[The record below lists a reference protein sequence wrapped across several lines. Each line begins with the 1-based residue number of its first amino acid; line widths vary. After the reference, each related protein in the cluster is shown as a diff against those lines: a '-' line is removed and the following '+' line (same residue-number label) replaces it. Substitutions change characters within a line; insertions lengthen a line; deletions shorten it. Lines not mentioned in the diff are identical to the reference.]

1 MTPFWPV
8 GHARGVGIEGALGK
22 VSLFT
27 RKWTSG
33 SAFPSYHSMLFH
45 FWVSRWATLHP
56 SCFPKDKSLKIQLM
70 LRTAEQS
77 LGGPWT
83 GGITELLDVWTFPS
97 MKFKPVWADVF
108 CLMKLKSFWQVL
120 LLMEPLMAIIFILEF
135 FPGIPPM
142 NVQEAAENEALH
154 FCVHWPASSNTQIYS
169 ASDDA
174 VPAGWHVK
182 AAQECSPWG
191 QHLSGK
197 TIHGGFPHR
206 GFWKE
211 KYLGE
216 CLASNRFP
224 DGVFPGHLVSVTVLT
239 HTVSCVHGCHFVSS
253 LELLGARTLPLTC
266 VLGM

>member
-56 SCFPKDKSLKIQLM
+56 SCFPKEKSLKIQLM

-135 FPGIPPM
+135 FPGIPPWM
-142 NVQEAAENEALH
+142 FRRQQKMKPCISVFTDLPPPMPRYTVPVMTLSLQDGMSKQLRNV
-154 FCVHWPASSNTQIYS
+154 
-169 ASDDA
+169 
-174 VPAGWHVK
+174 VPEDTLVWEDHPRRV
-182 AAQECSPWG
+182 SP
-191 QHLSGK
+191 
-197 TIHGGFPHR
+197 
-206 GFWKE
+206 
-211 KYLGE
+211 
-216 CLASNRFP
+216 
-224 DGVFPGHLVSVTVLT
+224 
-239 HTVSCVHGCHFVSS
+239 
-253 LELLGARTLPLTC
+253 
-266 VLGM
+266 